1 MFFRFWALEVLCQW
15 MFLKRLK
22 FTSRIIRRGLNQSKM
37 KSEEFWKRLAKLWF
51 LKQQVQKGK
60 LKVMTKKDKMQ
71 EGKL

>member
-1 MFFRFWALEVLCQW
+1 MFFRFWALEGLCQW

-22 FTSRIIRRGLNQSKM
+22 FTSRIIRRGLNQSKI
-37 KSEEFWKRLAKLWF
+37 KSDEFWKRLAKLWF

>member
-1 MFFRFWALEVLCQW
+1 

-22 FTSRIIRRGLNQSKM
+22 FTSRIIQRGLNQSKI
-37 KSEEFWKRLAKLWF
+37 KSDEFWKRLAKLWF

>member
-1 MFFRFWALEVLCQW
+1 

-22 FTSRIIRRGLNQSKM
+22 FTSRIIRRGLNQSKI
-37 KSEEFWKRLAKLWF
+37 KSDEFWKRLAKLWF